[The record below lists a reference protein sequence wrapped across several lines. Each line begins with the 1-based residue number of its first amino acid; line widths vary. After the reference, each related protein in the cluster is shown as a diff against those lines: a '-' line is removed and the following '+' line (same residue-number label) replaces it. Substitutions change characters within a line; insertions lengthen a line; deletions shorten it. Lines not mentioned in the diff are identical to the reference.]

1 MINQLGTAI
10 VMLLVIGLGVYLT
23 LKTNV
28 IQVREFKRG
37 WIKML
42 RANQSAHGL
51 SSFNA
56 AAIAI
61 GGRIGTGNIAGVAF
75 AIYFG
80 GYGTIFW
87 LWVVGFLGMATSF
100 IETTLAQIYKEYD
113 EEGAFISGPVIYI
126 SRGIGGKFNLLAT
139 LYGVLIAF
147 TVGFMYIAI
156 HTNTITTSILA
167 FTGVTQNIAL
177 ESFMSTV
184 IALVAAYIII
194 GGTKKVGK
202 VLAYIVPVMMLS
214 YIVLVVLIGLENLSF
229 IPEFYRL
236 VISQAFTPSGV
247 VGGSILS
254 VITISTALSTLSNEA
269 GLGTSTLAAGLA
281 NGSHPTQQ
289 GFVNMITI
297 FIDVLVCTMT
307 AFVII
312 LALESGSIFVDITNT
327 SELAM
332 ESFAF
337 AREGGSIFLLMFI
350 IVFTFTTLVTSI
362 TYGLQII
369 KVLMLNQTFRR
380 YRMVSA
386 TYLLLVLTLIVS
398 SPFVSWVHTNMSYVV
413 VYASITMLLI
423 NLVAITKLHKVALAA
438 YDHYNTV
445 GHDFKSTDI
454 NVDYKDNVDEI
465 WK

>member
-1 MINQLGTAI
+1 MFNQLGTLM
-10 VMLLVIGLGVYLT
+10 VMLLVIGLGIYLT
-23 LKTNV
+23 IKTDFV
-28 IQVREFKRG
+28 QIREFRRG

-61 GGRIGTGNIAGVAF
+61 GGRIGTANIAGVAL
-75 AIYFG
+75 AIYLG

-87 LWVVGFLGMATSF
+87 LWIASFLGMATSF

-113 EEGAFISGPVIYI
+113 EDGTYMSGPVIYI
-126 SRGIGGKFNLLAT
+126 SRGIGGKFNWLAT
-139 LYGVLIAF
+139 LYGILIAF
-147 TVGFMYIAI
+147 TVGFMYIII

-167 FTGVTQNIAL
+167 FTGVSENIAL
-177 ESFMSTV
+177 ESFMAAV
-184 IALVAAYIII
+184 IAIAAVYILI

-202 VLAYIVPVMMLS
+202 VLAYVVPVMMIS
-214 YIVLVVLIGLENLSF
+214 YLVLIILITFDNLYF
-229 IPEFYRL
+229 IPQFYQL
-236 VISQAFTPSGV
+236 VISQAFAPKGV
-247 VGGSILS
+247 AGGSILMI
-254 VITISTALSTLSNEA
+254 ITISTTLSTLSNEA

-297 FIDVLVCTMT
+297 FIDTLVCTMT
-307 AFVII
+307 AFVIM
-312 LALESGSIFVDITNT
+312 LALESGSIFVDVTNT

-332 ESFAF
+332 ESFAY
-337 AREGGSIFLLMFI
+337 AREGASVFLLMFI

-369 KVLMLNQTFRR
+369 KVLMLEKPYKQ
-380 YRMVSA
+380 YRLV
-386 TYLLLVLTLIVS
+386 TLVYLTSVIGLIVVTPFFKWQNTNFLQLVITTSLIMLLVNLI
-398 SPFVSWVHTNMSYVV
+398 
-413 VYASITMLLI
+413 
-423 NLVAITKLHKVALAA
+423 AIIKLHKVALAA
-438 YDHYNTV
+438 YKHYSEV
-445 GHDFKSTDI
+445 GHEFKSKDI
-454 NVDYKDNVDEI
+454 NVVYKDGKDDI